1 MKIRTIYFFAP
12 QMNESISFWEK
23 FLGFPPHKKS
33 NYWSEFKCEN
43 INLGLIA
50 ENNNANRSSCVP
62 VFEVRANELE
72 NTKQRALDFGATIY
86 VDITKHPDKQSYVLK
101 DPFGNEFEI
110 TKFHD

>member
-43 INLGLIA
+43 INLGLILI
-50 ENNNANRSSCVP
+50 N
-62 VFEVRANELE
+62 
-72 NTKQRALDFGATIY
+72 D
-86 VDITKHPDKQSYVLK
+86 
-101 DPFGNEFEI
+101 
-110 TKFHD
+110 